1 MSRFQ
6 VPYKSH
12 LKTLDPKLATAM
24 DQVERAINHQADQ
37 ANTDPT
43 GAEQA
48 PPSPISRMSVTEADG
63 IHDIQI
69 TDNAPAYRGINY
81 FAYYSQ
87 TPDFQN
93 AHKIDMGASQNHR
106 IYLGA
111 GPYYWK
117 SNHAYP
123 SSPPSTDVYHGG
135 SSPAPVGSGSHA
147 GPAMQQSQGTAGFG
161 ITTYRNSNTPPIR
174 K

>member
-1 MSRFQ
+1 MARFQ
-6 VPYKSH
+6 VPNKGYIRNKDSQ
-12 LKTLDPKLATAM
+12 LGNALEKIED
-24 DQVERAINHQADQ
+24 AINAQADQ
-37 ANTDPT
+37 GNTDPT
-43 GAEQA
+43 GAQQA
-48 PPSPISRMSVTEADG
+48 APSAISQMSVTAADG

-93 AHKIDMGASQNHR
+93 FHKIDMGASQNHR
-106 IYLGA
+106 VFLGP
-111 GPYYWK
+111 GKYYWK

-135 SSPAPVGSGSHA
+135 STPEAVGTGSHI
-147 GPAMQQSQGTAGFG
+147 GPPMQQNQGTAAFG
-161 ITTYRNSNTPPIR
+161 ATTYRNSSIPPIR